1 MRHDTREAVKGL
13 LVLAVFFLLMAWWS
27 APQAGAFSA
36 SYRGNSIRITNKP
49 CTDQKIIEVIKKL
62 ILSGARIMPH
72 TSWGEATGI
81 YDKKNYKMCWIGTR
95 DGRIVALFED
105 GDYTIWSMSDFKKD
119 TDS

>member
-1 MRHDTREAVKGL
+1 MRIIEIALALLIAVC
-13 LVLAVFFLLMAWWS
+13 LVTPFAAR
-27 APQAGAFSA
+27 AEGFSA
-36 SYRGNSIRITNKP
+36 SYGGNSIRILKKP
-49 CTDQKIIEVIKKL
+49 CENKAIIEVIKKL

-105 GDYTIWSMSDFKKD
+105 GDYTIWSMNDFKKD